1 MYKQIMSLQK
11 CLYQYL
17 LGSLQK
23 ANLRLPIRN
32 TFCLNIGWNGFC
44 FIKLME
50 LWNQRNVKLSDNCQ
64 VKLKLAGMKL
74 ITSHRFN

>member
-11 CLYQYL
+11 CLYQCL